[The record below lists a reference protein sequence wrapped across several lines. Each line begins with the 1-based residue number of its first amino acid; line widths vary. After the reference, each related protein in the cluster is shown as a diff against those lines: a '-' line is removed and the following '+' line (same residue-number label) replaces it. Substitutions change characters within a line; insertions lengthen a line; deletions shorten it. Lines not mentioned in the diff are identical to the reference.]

1 MYITIDMLTD
11 PMFWVGLPV
20 FMFFM
25 GGKYS
30 PLSIFKWYR
39 TFWKSIGFKEI
50 KQKGEHMIR
59 KLINLLINNEVF
71 MDYIPCSWGLRLENF
86 VYGSTEEYDY
96 EERTLNYCESV

>member
-1 MYITIDMLTD
+1 
-11 PMFWVGLPV
+11 
-20 FMFFM
+20 
-25 GGKYS
+25 
-30 PLSIFKWYR
+30 
-39 TFWKSIGFKEI
+39 
-50 KQKGEHMIR
+50 MIR